1 MEYLSGLF
9 YDQTN
14 PSRQEVVNVR
24 VNEAQILLELDQD
37 KAVAA
42 ARQSIFV
49 D

>member
-14 PSRQEVVNVR
+14 PSRQGVINVR
-24 VNEAQILLELDQD
+24 VNEAQSLLELDQD
-37 KAVAA
+37 KVIAA
-42 ARQSIFV
+42 TRQSIFV

>member
-9 YDQTN
+9 YDQTD

>member
-14 PSRQEVVNVR
+14 PSRQEVINVR
-24 VNEAQILLELDQD
+24 VNEAQSLRELDQD
-37 KAVAA
+37 KAIAA
-42 ARQSIFV
+42 TRQSIFV